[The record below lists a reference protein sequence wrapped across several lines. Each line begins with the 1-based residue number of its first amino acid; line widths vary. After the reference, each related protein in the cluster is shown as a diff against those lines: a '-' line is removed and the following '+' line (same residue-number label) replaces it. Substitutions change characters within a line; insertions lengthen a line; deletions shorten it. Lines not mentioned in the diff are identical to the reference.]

1 MRSSV
6 RTALVAPLAAL
17 VAVLVAALGGLL
29 VVPPAPAAGPQ
40 VAAAAAPTSYSL
52 QGAGY
57 GHGVG
62 MSQYGAQGAAGKG
75 RSHRQILDF
84 YYPGTAV
91 GTANGSVRVLI
102 TAETRTALVISPRP
116 GLSVRSVDAGTSW
129 PLSRTGAKLWR
140 ITPSADNSIS
150 RVWVYT
156 TSWQL
161 VRNIPG
167 EAEFVS
173 TSLRLHLPTGSLVYR
188 GNLRSA
194 VSEDGRDVVNV
205 VALDVYLRGVV
216 PIEMP
221 ALWRPAALR
230 AQAVAAR
237 TYAVHERDTTD
248 RGHFDVYDTTR
259 SQVYRGAGVEAR
271 TTNDAILATRGE
283 IRTHEGEAAFT
294 QFSSSNGGW
303 TVAGSRPYLRARAD
317 SYDPVRTWTDTVT
330 AAEIRAA
337 WPKVGAVRAVQV
349 RQRDGNG
356 AHGGRATVVRI
367 AGTTTTIDVTGSAFR
382 SALGLRSTLFR
393 FN

>member
-1 MRSSV
+1 MRPSV
-6 RTALVAPLAAL
+6 RTALVALPAAL
-17 VAVLVAALGGLL
+17 VALVGGLL
-29 VVPPAPAAGPQ
+29 VAPSASAQAAR
-40 VAAAAAPTSYSL
+40 AAQAAPTSYSV

-57 GHGVG
+57 GHGIG

-91 GTANGSVRVLI
+91 GTATGSVRVLI
-102 TAETRTALVISPRP
+102 TAETRTALVVSPRP
-116 GLSVRSVDAGTSW
+116 GLSVRSVETGTSW

-140 ITPSADNSIS
+140 ITPSADNTLS

-161 VRNIPG
+161 VRNIAG

-173 TSLRLHLPTGSLVYR
+173 TSLRLHLPSGSLVYR

-194 VSEDGRDVVNV
+194 VSPDGRDVVNV
-205 VALDVYLRGVV
+205 VGLDVYLRGVV
-216 PIEMP
+216 PLEMP

-259 SQVYRGAGVEAR
+259 SQVYGGAGVEAAA
-271 TTNDAILATRGE
+271 TNEAVVATRGE
-283 IRTHEGEAAFT
+283 IRTHQGEAAFT

-317 SYDPVRTWTDTVT
+317 AYDPVRTWTDTVT

-337 WPKVGAVRAVQV
+337 WPRVGAVQAVQV

-356 AHGGRATVVRI
+356 LYGGRATVVRI
-367 AGTTTTIDVTGSAFR
+367 AGSTTTIDVTGSAFR

-393 FN
+393 FG